1 MSWEELFERA
11 EPYGIEL
18 EDIQSSFRERRSG
31 E

>member
-18 EDIQSSFRERRSG
+18 DDVRSSFRERRG

>member
-11 EPYGIEL
+11 ETYGIEL
-18 EDIQSSFRERRSG
+18 EDVRGSFRERRSG